1 MKIREISPDGY
12 ENGARLAQ
20 AWQQE
25 GMLPYA
31 MGECY
36 EFYRLVDREWVEKL
50 GDDVDLVLDDGH
62 SKFGQPSS
70 VIRIQRGRV
79 P

>member
-36 EFYRLVDREWVEKL
+36 EFTAVQDNL
-50 GDDVDLVLDDGH
+50 
-62 SKFGQPSS
+62 SS
-70 VIRIQRGRV
+70 S
-79 P
+79 